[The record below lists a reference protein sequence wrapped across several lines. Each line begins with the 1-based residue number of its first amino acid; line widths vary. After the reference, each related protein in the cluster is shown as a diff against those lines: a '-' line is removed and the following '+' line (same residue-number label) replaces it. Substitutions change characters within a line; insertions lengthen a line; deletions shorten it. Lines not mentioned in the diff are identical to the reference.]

1 MADILGELQVRLVKA
16 SLFFFSIL
24 DSKLVVKKFVLL
36 TPNLKALV
44 KRFEK
49 SGDHV
54 DDDSDAMTTQ
64 VYFVRLFVK
73 KDQIFGTIIYK
84 CVRIL

>member
-1 MADILGELQVRLVKA
+1 MT
-16 SLFFFSIL
+16 S
-24 DSKLVVKKFVLL
+24 KKFVLL

-64 VYFVRLFVK
+64 VYFVLW
-73 KDQIFGTIIYK
+73 
-84 CVRIL
+84 ILR

>member
-1 MADILGELQVRLVKA
+1 MAMQSGIGLSKILILAGAGYTSTILVKNGKMADILGELQ
-16 SLFFFSIL
+16 
-24 DSKLVVKKFVLL
+24 
-36 TPNLKALV
+36 ALV

-64 VYFVRLFVK
+64 VYFVHLFVK

-84 CVRIL
+84 CAGIL

>member
-1 MADILGELQVRLVKA
+1 MT
-16 SLFFFSIL
+16 SNS
-24 DSKLVVKKFVLL
+24 
-36 TPNLKALV
+36 KALV

-64 VYFVRLFVK
+64 VYFVHLFVK

-84 CVRIL
+84 CAGIL